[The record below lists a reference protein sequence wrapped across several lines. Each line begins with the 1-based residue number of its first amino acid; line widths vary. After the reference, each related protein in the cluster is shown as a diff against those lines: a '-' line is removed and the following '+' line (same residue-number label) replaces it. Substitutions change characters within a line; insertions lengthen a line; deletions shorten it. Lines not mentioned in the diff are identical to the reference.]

1 MEGDLISS
9 GSTPANKKLNKKLL
23 DEKDKLIESL
33 QKKLKGTPTEHPQ
46 TEEIVVIQVEKDRLN
61 NEVLELKAKLLQVN
75 QLNEELTREKEELI
89 NQQVISEPLVISQ
102 PVDTADLA
110 EYMSRVSLKE
120 NEISQLV

>member
-9 GSTPANKKLNKKLL
+9 GSTPADKKANKNLL

-33 QKKLKGTPTEHPQ
+33 QKKLKGAPAKHPR
-46 TEEIVVIQVEKDRLN
+46 TEEIVVIQAEKDRLG
-61 NEVLELKAKLLQVN
+61 NEVLELKAKLLQVS
-75 QLNEELTREKEELI
+75 QLNEELMREKEELI

-110 EYMSRVSLKE
+110 
-120 NEISQLV
+120 